1 MKRILLCMTL
11 LMIPLHGV
19 FSITADAYTY
29 GDPNKEELAEVYK
42 KMLVE
47 LDKNPPDFATA
58 KKHFGTVKK
67 EIDMHMGKDASKI
80 ILDNLEEEDKQATIS
95 NMDKLLVLNIA
106 RRLENIEKNFKEYE
120 TSKRLLAKGY
130 ATYEALAPKV
140 EGKNPSVHKEI
151 DSEFD
156 NALTAL
162 GNPGLFG
169 VGKKE
174 ADKDAFTS
182 SKEKILSSLQT
193 EFDIK
198 SLEVGHFSESASEKE
213 SAKNEWTD
221 ISNLRNWIPI
231 ILIIAVIMGVVI
243 YTVRKRSKS

>member
-1 MKRILLCMTL
+1 MKRILLCMAL
-11 LMIPLHGV
+11 LIIPIHSD
-19 FSITADAYTY
+19 FTITANAYTY

-47 LDKNPPDFATA
+47 LDNNPPDFTTA
-58 KKHFGTVKK
+58 KKHFETVKK

-80 ILDNLEEEDKQATIS
+80 IFENLEDGNKEATIS

-106 RRLENIEKNFKEYE
+106 RRLENIEKNFEEYE

-140 EGKNPSVHKEI
+140 EGKNLEVHKEI

-156 NALTAL
+156 RALAAL

-182 SKEKILSSLQT
+182 SKDKILSSLQK
-193 EFDIK
+193 EFEIK
-198 SLEVGHFSESASEKE
+198 SLEVGHFSESATENE
-213 SAKNEWTD
+213 STKKEWTD
-221 ISNLRNWIPI
+221 VSNLKNWIPI
-231 ILIIAVIMGVVI
+231 ILIVAVIAGIVI
-243 YTVRKRSKS
+243 YTLRKRAKA